1 MKLRIHFSLF
11 QVATV
16 YIYFQFTRVPPICK

>member
-1 MKLRIHFSLF
+1 MKLRVHFTLF
-11 QVATV
+11 QVAKL